1 MENDCVDPFFQAL
14 LSPEVEGLQGSCRVS
29 TSHFRVNTGATG
41 GALAW
46 ARRGGGVTQRSTIW
60 VHPTQ
65 VPAQVGVDRVTRT
78 WHIISIDAI

>member
-14 LSPEVEGLQGSCRVS
+14 LSPKVEGLQGSCRVS

-46 ARRGGGVTQRSTIW
+46 ARRGGRNAKKHHMGSPDSGASSGWR
-60 VHPTQ
+60 
-65 VPAQVGVDRVTRT
+65 
-78 WHIISIDAI
+78 